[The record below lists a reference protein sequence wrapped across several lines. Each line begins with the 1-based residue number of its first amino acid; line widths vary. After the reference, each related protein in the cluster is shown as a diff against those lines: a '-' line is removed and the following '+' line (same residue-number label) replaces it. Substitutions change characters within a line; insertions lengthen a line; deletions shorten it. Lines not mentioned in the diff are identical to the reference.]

1 MLSYK
6 ENEIMHIYIKK
17 KSKVQPEQD
26 SAVRGIRLQEK
37 SGEKEVPAQKGDL
50 IASEGSSQSWP
61 ALSLLE
67 NSGAVP
73 QGVGVDVL

>member
-1 MLSYK
+1 M
-6 ENEIMHIYIKK
+6 
-17 KSKVQPEQD
+17 
-26 SAVRGIRLQEK
+26 RGIRLQEK
-37 SGEKEVPAQKGDL
+37 CGEKEVPAQKGDL